1 MSKSVKVA
9 LLANGT
15 IALAKGLAAF
25 FTGSASMLAEAIH
38 STADCGNQAL
48 VMVGEKQ
55 ASRGR
60 SEYHSFGQ
68 GKANFF
74 WSFVV
79 AVVLFLLGGLFSL
92 YEGFHRIQDPKPIEN
107 PLLILGIIGLSITLE
122 ASALRVALKESNSKL
137 KDIFSTIKDSSSS
150 HILVVLIE
158 DMGAL
163 IGLVILTL
171 GLVLSQYIHPVFDGI
186 AALLIGMLLM
196 ALSSLLFIELKKL
209 LIGES
214 LDRQTTK
221 HIKELIKEESNVLVH
236 INAVRSMFIGSNEV
250 LLIISMNVQDDAT
263 GHAIEQD
270 IKELKYKIQK
280 MLKGTNFKS
289 TSMCLSFSL

>member
-1 MSKSVKVA
+1 MSKSVKAA
-9 LLANGT
+9 LLANGA
-15 IALAKGLAAF
+15 IALAKGTAAF
-25 FTGSASMLAEAIH
+25 FTGSASMMAEAIH

-48 VMVGEKQ
+48 VMLGEKQ

-107 PLLILGIIGLSITLE
+107 PLLILAIILFAIILE
-122 ASALRVALKESNSKL
+122 GSALRIALKESNSTL
-137 KDIFSTIKDSSSS
+137 KGIFSTIRNSSSS

-158 DMGAL
+158 DSGAL
-163 IGLVILTL
+163 IGLGILTL
-171 GLVLSQYIHPVFDGI
+171 GLILSEFVNPIFDGI
-186 AALLIGMLLM
+186 AALLIGSLLIG
-196 ALSSLLFIELKKL
+196 LSSILFIELKKL

-214 LDRQTTK
+214 LDRETTK
-221 HIKELIKEESNVLVH
+221 QIKNLIKNESNVMVH
-236 INAVRSMFIGSNEV
+236 LNAVRSMFVGSNEV
-250 LLIISMNVQDDAT
+250 LLIISMNVKDDAS
-263 GHAIEQD
+263 GHEIEQD

-280 MLKGTNFKS
+280 MLKQHKMQIYVDVFE
-289 TSMCLSFSL
+289 F